1 MAVHYGSTPAT
12 RAARL
17 GRVVLLLLALGLIG
31 ACAPT
36 AQGPAAKPETQAAPQ
51 SAPRPAPQSVTIV
64 LDWIDRNP
72 QHMGFILAKERG
84 WYAEQGLDVN
94 LQSGRGSVQVLQ
106 LVTAGQA
113 EFGLINGVTQ
123 VQAVAKQNVPA
134 KMVAVVYQ
142 KDNLGLRYFEAT
154 GMKSLK
160 DLEGRRVGLVTGSI
174 QHLLWPA
181 FARAS
186 GIDVSKVEVV
196 NVDVQTYVQQW
207 SNGQFDAANT
217 GLGTY
222 ETVAF
227 DRQGRR
233 VVEVTFAET
242 LPLVGFG
249 VVTPQKLITDRPEV
263 VRGFVKASQK
273 GWDYLVKSPQEAIA
287 EAVAVIKRNDEDTRD
302 ADGIAEAANKMI
314 PGFMQSRSTEGKPLG
329 WSNPDDW
336 RQMIAVL
343 QQVEPLPRTP
353 EVDELMTNQFVE

>member
-1 MAVHYGSTPAT
+1 MPVRHGPT
-12 RAARL
+12 RAILAVRL
-17 GRVVLLLLALGLIG
+17 GRLLLPLLALGLVA

-36 AQGPAAKPETQAAPQ
+36 AQSPTAKAETGANPGG
-51 SAPRPAPQSVTIV
+51 APRPALRPVTIV

-84 WYAEQGLDVN
+84 WYAEQGLDVT

-113 EFGLINGVTQ
+113 EFGLINGITQ
-123 VQAVAKQNVPA
+123 VQAVAKQNVPV

-142 KDNLGLRYFEAT
+142 KDNLGLRYFEAS
-154 GMKSLK
+154 GIKSLK
-160 DLEGRRVGLVTGSI
+160 DLEGRRIGLVTGSI

-181 FARAS
+181 FAKAS
-186 GIDVSKVEVV
+186 GIDASKVEVV

-207 SNGQFDAANT
+207 SAGQFDAANT

-227 DRQGRR
+227 DRQGRH
-233 VVEVTFAET
+233 VIEVTFAET
-242 LPLVGFG
+242 LPLLGFG
-249 VVTPQKLITDRPEV
+249 VVTPQKLIAERPEV
-263 VRGFVKASQK
+263 VRGFVKASQR
-273 GWDYLVKSPQEAIA
+273 GWDYLVKSPDQAIN

-302 ADGIAEAANKMI
+302 ADGIAEAAHKMI
-314 PGFMQSRSTEGKPLG
+314 PAFMLSRSTEGKPLG

-336 RQMIAVL
+336 RDMIAVT
-343 QQVEPLPRTP
+343 QQVDPLPRTP
-353 EVDELMTNQFVE
+353 TVDELMTNQFVE

>member
-1 MAVHYGSTPAT
+1 MRVQQRLTSAIPAPGLS
-12 RAARL
+12 R
-17 GRVVLLLLALGLIG
+17 VLLSLLVLGLVA

-36 AQGPAAKPETQAAPQ
+36 GQSPAAKPESQSASPAASRSAPQ
-51 SAPRPAPQSVTIV
+51 AVTIV

-84 WYAEQGLDVN
+84 WYAEEGLDVN

-106 LVTAGQA
+106 LVTAGQS

-123 VQAVAKQNVPA
+123 VQAIAKQSVPV
-134 KMVAVVYQ
+134 KMVGVVYQ
-142 KDNLGLRYFEAT
+142 KDNLGLRYFEAS

-181 FARAS
+181 FAKAS
-186 GIDVSKVEVV
+186 GIDANRVEVV

-207 SNGQFDAANT
+207 SAGQFDAANT

-249 VVTPQKLITDRPEV
+249 VVTPQKLIDERPAV
-263 VRGFVKASQK
+263 VRGFMKASQR
-273 GWDYLVKSPQEAIA
+273 GWDYLIKSPREAIN
-287 EAVAVIKRNDEDTRD
+287 EAVAVIKQNDEDSRD
-302 ADGIAEAANKMI
+302 ADGIVEAANKML
-314 PGFMQSRSTEGKPLG
+314 PGFMQSASTEGKPPG
-329 WSNPDDW
+329 WSNPSDW
-336 RQMIAVL
+336 VDMIAVM

-353 EVDELMTNQFVE
+353 QVDELMTNQFVE

>member
-1 MAVHYGSTPAT
+1 MAVHYGSTQPT

-17 GRVVLLLLALGLIG
+17 GRVVLLLLALGLVG

-36 AQGPAAKPETQAAPQ
+36 AQGPVAKPETQAAPQ

-123 VQAVAKQNVPA
+123 VQAVAKQNVPV

-186 GIDVSKVEVV
+186 GIDASKVEVV

-207 SNGQFDAANT
+207 SSGQFDAANT

-273 GWDYLVKSPQEAIA
+273 GWDYLVKSPHEAIA

-314 PGFMQSRSTEGKPLG
+314 PGFMLSRSTEGKPVG